1 MRKLIQLG
9 LVAVVALGFAGPAG
23 AALSNW
29 EGTLILELG
38 ELPQLASSGGGIAT
52 VNGSS
57 GGIPAHL
64 DTIAVAAS
72 RGGITGTAM
81 VPITD
86 PVVNQAGLVSV
97 RVDATLQTGTLG
109 PISGAVQSTTV
120 LSQNVLPVIG
130 LAKVCLLSTVCT
142 KFLPLDLTLNDGA
155 TGVGIGGTLTGMS
168 DVFFVSVEA
177 APWTVKTGTSIDQIT
192 TPMTEDGLK
201 TFVTVTARG
210 FAHGPASATTSTAQP
225 SGVVQLISPMQVRT
239 NIAQGSNAKVGLFGR
254 MTIHFIPEP
263 GMLLLLGSGVA
274 GLVLLGRH
282 RMRK

>member
-192 TPMTEDGLK
+192 TPMTENGLK
-201 TFVTVTARG
+201 TFVTLTAKG
-210 FAHGPASATTSTAQP
+210 FAHGPASLTTSTAQP

>member
-201 TFVTVTARG
+201 TFVTVTAKG
-210 FAHGPASATTSTAQP
+210 FAHGPASLTTSTAQP

>member
-201 TFVTVTARG
+201 TFVTVTAKG
-210 FAHGPASATTSTAQP
+210 FAHGPASLTTSTAQP

-263 GMLLLLGSGVA
+263 GMLLLLASGVA
-274 GLVLLGRH
+274 GLVVLGRS
-282 RMRK
+282 RLRK

>member
-1 MRKLIQLG
+1 MRKLFQLG
-9 LVAVVALGFAGPAG
+9 LIAVFALGFAGPSG
-23 AALSNW
+23 AALLNW
-29 EGTLILELG
+29 EGTMILELG
-38 ELPQLASSGGGIAT
+38 ELPPLQNTGGGIAT

-57 GGIPAHL
+57 GGVGVHL
-64 DTIAVAAS
+64 GPVRVAAS

-97 RVDATLQTGTLG
+97 RIDASMHTGTLG

-120 LSQNVLPVIG
+120 LSKNVLPIGG
-130 LAKVCLLSTVCT
+130 LAKVCLLSTTCT
-142 KFLPLDLTLNDGA
+142 QFLPIQA
-155 TGVGIGGTLTGMS
+155 TVNGTKGVGIGGTLTGS
-168 DVFFVSVEA
+168 EDVFFISVEA

-192 TPMTEDGLK
+192 TPMTEDGTK
-201 TFVTVTARG
+201 VFVTLTAKG
-210 FAHGPASATTSTAQP
+210 FAHGAASATTSTAAP

-239 NIAQGSNAKVGLFGR
+239 NISTGSNEKVGLFGR
-254 MTIHFIPEP
+254 LTIHFIPEP

>member
-1 MRKLIQLG
+1 MRKLVQLA
-9 LVAVVALGFAGPAG
+9 LIAVLALGFTGTAG
-23 AALSNW
+23 AALLNW
-29 EGTLILELG
+29 EGTMVLELG
-38 ELPQLASSGGGIAT
+38 ELPPLQNTGGGIAT

-57 GGIPAHL
+57 GGTGGHL
-64 DTIAVAAS
+64 VDLAVAAS
-72 RGGITGTAM
+72 RGAISGTAM

-86 PVVNQAGLVSV
+86 PVVNQAGLLSV
-97 RVDATLQTGTLG
+97 RVDASMQTGTFG

-120 LSQNVLPVIG
+120 LSQNVLPVAG
-130 LAKVCLLSTVCT
+130 LAKVCLLATTCT
-142 KFLPLDLTLNDGA
+142 QYLPLTLTING
-155 TGVGIGGTLTGMS
+155 TRGVGIGGTLVGS
-168 DVFFVSVEA
+168 EDVFFVSVEA

-192 TPMTEDGLK
+192 TPMTDPNGLK
-201 TFVTVTARG
+201 TFVTVTAKG

-239 NIAQGSNAKVGLFGR
+239 NISNGSNAKVGLFGR
-254 MTIHFIPEP
+254 LTIHFIPEP

>member
-38 ELPQLASSGGGIAT
+38 ELPELSSSGGGIAT

-201 TFVTVTARG
+201 TFVTVTAKG
-210 FAHGPASATTSTAQP
+210 FAHGPASLTTSTAQP